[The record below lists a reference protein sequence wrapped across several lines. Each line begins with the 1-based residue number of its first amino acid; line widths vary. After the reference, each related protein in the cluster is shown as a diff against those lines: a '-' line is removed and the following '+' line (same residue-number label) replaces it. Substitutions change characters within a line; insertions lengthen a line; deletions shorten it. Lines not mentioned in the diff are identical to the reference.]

1 MAYNNSIALAE
12 KYVPLLDEVYKLAS
26 LTSDLDGAPELVR
39 QGANANELIIPKMSM
54 DGLADYSRN
63 GGYVDGA
70 VTLTNETVACN
81 FDRGRMFQ
89 VDNLDNE
96 ETAGV
101 AFGRLAGEFI
111 RTQVVPELDAFRLA
125 TYASASGISVVETPA
140 TLSTGADVIAALR
153 AATNKMDED
162 EVPFEN
168 RFLYITPTLYGLV
181 QDMDRDK
188 SREVLD
194 RFAKVIQVPQT
205 RFYTAIT
212 QKDGTSDGQTGGGY
226 ARKANSQEFT
236 ATTSQVEFTVT
247 AKPAAIQKVTVDGTA
262 VTTGWTYAAAS
273 GKITFSSAPGNGK
286 VVVATYDT
294 GYEQNFLVVQKAA
307 AIQFQKHVAP
317 KIVTPDQN
325 QSADAWK
332 YGYRN
337 VGIAEVYENKVAGIY
352 SHYKPL

>member
-1 MAYNNSIALAE
+1 MAYNNSIALGK

-26 LTSDLDGAPELVR
+26 LTADLDGPAELVQ

-63 GGYVDGA
+63 GGYVDGD
-70 VTLTNETVACN
+70 VTLVNETVFCN

-89 VDNLDNE
+89 VDAMDNE
-96 ETAGV
+96 ETAGI

-111 RTQVVPELDAFRLA
+111 RTKVVPELDAFRLA
-125 TYASASGISVVETPA
+125 AYASASGISQVATPA
-140 TLSTGADVIAALR
+140 TLSTGAEVIAALR
-153 AATNKMDED
+153 AATNQMDED
-162 EVPFEN
+162 EVPYEN
-168 RFLYITPTLYGLV
+168 RFLYITPTLYGLI

-188 SREVLD
+188 SREVLE
-194 RFAKVIQVPQT
+194 RFQKVIQVPQT
-205 RFYTAIT
+205 RFYTAIL
-212 QKDGTSDGQTGGGY
+212 QNDGTTSGQTAGGY
-226 ARKANSQEFT
+226 VRRANSQEFT

-262 VTTGWTYAAAS
+262 VTTGWTYAAAT
-273 GKITFSSAPGNGK
+273 GKITFSSAPGNNK

-307 AIQFQKHVAP
+307 AIQFQKHVEP
-317 KIVTPDQN
+317 KVVTPAQN
-325 QSADAWK
+325 QQADAWK
-332 YGYRN
+332 FGYRN
-337 VGIAEVYENKVAGIY
+337 VGIADVYENKVAGIY